1 MVQEV
6 PQGARLNQGPG
17 CSRFGT
23 KVAVHWEGLVVFIH
37 DIVDSSAC
45 GILQH
50 HDIFTRPRQS
60 DLTHVSAKTLCACAP
75 VSSLCDVTHYM
86 TGAAVLTW
94 WHVTA
99 FVVTGL
105 IRAALARNTQKK
117 NITVGE
123 SLSNKTMT
131 AGNLC
136 ELALF
141 QTLWRLFNGGHIG
154 VPKQWKEG
162 HFGVSNK
169 SCGSWTLSLG
179 KRFLLFKWMC
189 IYAGHVSKDALL
201 ANWRYSSSRDQL
213 KLFSVQNGFIFLKN
227 FLAEQLPVFV
237 WD

>member
-1 MVQEV
+1 M
-6 PQGARLNQGPG
+6 RMCTCIFSLW
-17 CSRFGT
+17 RHT
-23 KVAVHWEGLVVFIH
+23 LH
-37 DIVDSSAC
+37 DRCRRADMSQHLLWQVWLEQLWL
-45 GILQH
+45 GI
-50 HDIFTRPRQS
+50 PRE
-60 DLTHVSAKTLCACAP
+60 
-75 VSSLCDVTHYM
+75 
-86 TGAAVLTW
+86 
-94 WHVTA
+94 
-99 FVVTGL
+99 
-105 IRAALARNTQKK
+105 K

-169 SCGSWTLSLG
+169 SCGSWTLSLC

-237 WD
+237 WH